1 MQRVK
6 CGRTDSA
13 LQNKFKKSEIP
24 SKPETCSLFP
34 PRSPRDPLNNVQ
46 GTRVD
51 CGDKRRLSQDMHDAL
66 SKLKIKRN
74 IQDLKEQ
81 NKLELSELNNSKQCS
96 ESQQSSFLN
105 SPILNKE
112 DICKQSL
119 NLSQGPDVSPLN
131 DLSTSGDSELR
142 FLSSTLVESLV
153 NADGSNNEKLD
164 ESCGSSK
171 TFVPSTRLQSENS
184 EQTVH
189 ITSKPILPTDKK
201 EDKDSKGEG
210 SEDLS
215 YLPSEEYA
223 LESSATAGLSLHF
236 SQLSIHSNQ
245 KSEFSDFHDKSS
257 CLQTKDIVSCQP
269 IAQVPEPTSPACLQL
284 QSLSSISAES
294 LPISIERVAAPIS
307 SATSLNSPPPVPLS
321 SPPTESPQ
329 ASEDPPPLPFSSP
342 PQLTLSSPLILPLPS
357 ISIKAESTTALLP
370 AITSSK
376 PENLSTQNTSSP
388 DNTHEL
394 SVKHKEPSKSCENS
408 FNRKR
413 KSQKVTNL
421 SPKTSKTN
429 KSLGHSSECLNSSYE
444 PSVKNQISTSTTL
457 ASSSTSF
464 ASSLGS
470 DTISSISGPS
480 SEEPALSAGDL
491 KATVWDSSPSPPRN
505 VNGKNIYNFL
515 PFSKYGYIYVH
526 IDIPFMI

>member
-1 MQRVK
+1 MK
-6 CGRTDSA
+6 CARTDSA

-46 GTRVD
+46 GTRVG

-74 IQDLKEQ
+74 IHDLKEQ

-105 SPILNKE
+105 IPILNKE

-142 FLSSTLVESLV
+142 FLSSTLVESIV
-153 NADGSNNEKLD
+153 NADDSNNEKLD

-171 TFVPSTRLQSENS
+171 TFVPSTRLQSDNS

-189 ITSKPILPTDKK
+189 ITSNPILPTDQK

-215 YLPSEEYA
+215 YLPSEENA
-223 LESSATAGLSLHF
+223 LESSATAGLSCHL

-257 CLQTKDIVSCQP
+257 CLQTKDIVSSQP
-269 IAQVPEPTSPACLQL
+269 IAQVPEPTSPACLL
-284 QSLSSISAES
+284 LKYTSSNSAES
-294 LPISIERVAAPIS
+294 LPISIERVAAPITS
-307 SATSLNSPPPVPLS
+307 ETSLNLMPSPPTVPLS
-321 SPPTESPQ
+321 SPSTESPQ

-357 ISIKAESTTALLP
+357 ISITAESTTALLP

-394 SVKHKEPSKSCENS
+394 SVKHKESSKSCENS
-408 FNRKR
+408 FYRKR

-444 PSVKNQISTSTTL
+444 PCVKNQISTSTTQ

-505 VNGKNIYNFL
+505 VKGKNIYNFFTIFRIWIDL
-515 PFSKYGYIYVH
+515 CIY
-526 IDIPFMI
+526 

>member
-1 MQRVK
+1 VK
-6 CGRTDSA
+6 CARTDSA

-34 PRSPRDPLNNVQ
+34 PRSPRDPLNNVE

-66 SKLKIKRN
+66 SKFKIKRN

-105 SPILNKE
+105 IPILNKE

-142 FLSSTLVESLV
+142 FLSSTLVESIV
-153 NADGSNNEKLD
+153 NTDDSNNEKLD

-171 TFVPSTRLQSENS
+171 TFVPSTRLQSDNS

-189 ITSKPILPTDKK
+189 ITSNPILPTDQK

-210 SEDLS
+210 SEDLF
-215 YLPSEEYA
+215 YLPSEEIA
-223 LESSATAGLSLHF
+223 LESSATAGLSCHL

-257 CLQTKDIVSCQP
+257 SLQTKDIVSCQP
-269 IAQVPEPTSPACLQL
+269 TSPACLKL
-284 QSLSSISAES
+284 QSPSSNSAES
-294 LPISIERVAAPIS
+294 LPKSIERVAVPIS

-329 ASEDPPPLPFSSP
+329 ASEDPPPLLFSSP

-357 ISIKAESTTALLP
+357 ISITAESTTALLP

-394 SVKHKEPSKSCENS
+394 SVKHKESSKSCENS
-408 FNRKR
+408 FYRKR

-444 PSVKNQISTSTTL
+444 PCVKNQISTSTTQ

-505 VNGKNIYNFL
+505 VKGKNIYNFFTIFRIWIDL
-515 PFSKYGYIYVH
+515 CIY
-526 IDIPFMI
+526 